1 MNLTIWNV
9 NCIEFYKEARRFFM
23 RKKKLIINI
32 LILISL
38 NLFLFADD
46 FMELYRRAADLRA
59 EGKYKETAEMYE
71 NYIAENGPD
80 ALNYYSTACSWA
92 LEGNKDAAFK
102 NLSLSIDN
110 GMLELEWLKTDED
123 FESIRNDKRFEEII
137 AQLEHKITEL
147 ENNLPKKHNEKI
159 IIELPEP
166 RLDSEISIEETLQKR
181 RSIRKYSDD
190 PLTMEEVSQILWA
203 AYGITKPYPD
213 GPAFLRGGL
222 KTAPSAGATYPLE
235 IYLVAG
241 NVIELSAG
249 IYKYKPED
257 HSIFK
262 ISDGDVRKELAKAAL
277 EQPWVLKAPASI
289 VYSAVFSRTTDFYGD
304 RGRERYVCMDLG
316 HSAENVYL
324 QAVALDMGTVA
335 IGAFSDIKVKL
346 LINMTREE
354 EPIYIMPL
362 GKLE

>member
-1 MNLTIWNV
+1 M
-9 NCIEFYKEARRFFM
+9 
-23 RKKKLIINI
+23 KKNKVFINI

-38 NLFLFADD
+38 SLFLFADD
-46 FMELYRRAADLRA
+46 SMELYRKAADLRA

-80 ALNYYSTACSWA
+80 ALNYYGAACAWA
-92 LEGNKDAAFK
+92 LGGNKDAALK

-110 GMLELEWLKTDED
+110 GMLEPEWIKTDED
-123 FESIRNDKRFEEII
+123 FEILKNDKQFEEII
-137 AQLEHKITEL
+137 AQLEHKIIRL
-147 ENNLPKKHNEKI
+147 ENNLPEKHEEKTT
-159 IIELPEP
+159 IELPEP
-166 RLDSEISIEETLQKR
+166 RLDSEISLEETLQKR

-203 AYGITKPYPD
+203 AYGLTKPYPD

-222 KTAPSAGATYPLE
+222 KTAPSAGARYPLE

-241 NVIELSAG
+241 NVTELSTG
-249 IYKYKPED
+249 IYKYRAED

-262 ISDGDVRKELAKAAL
+262 ISDGDIRKELAEAAL
-277 EQPWVLKAPASI
+277 DQPWVLEAPASL
-289 VYSAVFSRTTDFYGD
+289 VYSAVFSRTTDTYGD

-346 LINMTREE
+346 LINMTKEE

>member
-1 MNLTIWNV
+1 MKQNRVFIS
-9 NCIEFYKEARRFFM
+9 
-23 RKKKLIINI
+23 I
-32 LILISL
+32 LILISIS
-38 NLFLFADD
+38 LFLFADD
-46 FMELYRRAADLRA
+46 SMELYRKAVDLRA

-80 ALNYYSTACSWA
+80 ALNYYNAACARA
-92 LEGNKDAAFK
+92 LEGNKNAAFK
-102 NLSLSIDN
+102 DLSLSIEN
-110 GMLELEWLKTDED
+110 GMLDLEWIKSDKDFKTLK
-123 FESIRNDKRFEEII
+123 NDKRFEEII
-137 AQLEHKITEL
+137 AKLEHKITEL
-147 ENNLPKKHNEKI
+147 ENALPEKHNKKT
-159 IIELPEP
+159 IIELPKP
-166 RLDSEISIEETLQKR
+166 RLDSDISIEETLHKR
-181 RSIRKYSDD
+181 RSIRYYSDD

-203 AYGITKPYPD
+203 AYGLTKPYPT

-241 NVIELSAG
+241 NVTGLSAG
-249 IYKYKPED
+249 IYKYRAED
-257 HSIFK
+257 HSMYK
-262 ISDGDVRKELAKAAL
+262 ISDGDVRKELTEAAL
-277 EQPWVLKAPASI
+277 DQSWILEAPASL
-289 VYSAVFSRTTDFYGD
+289 VYSAVFSRTTDTYGD

-316 HSAENVYL
+316 HSAQNVYL